1 MIEMASK
8 YTISFQVEAEL
19 VTSALSLMLGIED
32 LLITEVAPAIGMKL
46 VPLSFTIKKASN

>member
-1 MIEMASK
+1 MASK